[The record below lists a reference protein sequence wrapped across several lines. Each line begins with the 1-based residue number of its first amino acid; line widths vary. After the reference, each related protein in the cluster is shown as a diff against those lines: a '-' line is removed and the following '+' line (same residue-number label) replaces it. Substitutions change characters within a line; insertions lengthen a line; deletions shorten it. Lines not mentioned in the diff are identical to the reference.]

1 MCTNPDY
8 SWTYATHPEVWNEG
22 PSWLLK
28 VENPDGSQDTWAS
41 GWHRR
46 QIAFEYP
53 RISFDADTGHVGEAK
68 KLPETAGGIRAFELE
83 ISLDHVNDSIKPLEL
98 FVGTDMA
105 KRMISSMEEAGPRVS
120 ANRTVPVDQKI
131 PQYDLYAI
139 NMPAR
144 SGNYKERLR
153 AIPRRCRIFR
163 LPCGVVSL
171 YEPLDENRLKDLRWP
186 HNGIWLNRGEK
197 WYSHKVDNLGTLDS
211 AMLSVLRYMEYNIGN
226 WKVEEALWRIG
237 VYVVRND
244 RELESSR
251 KDFATLSLF
260 VKDSVLSLRSLQRR
274 ILPRLR
280 KDNTEGALI
289 DSVQKSLDGQE
300 KEIEA
305 FRDFLREDLEMLSEA
320 SQLVQARASER
331 LNRIIEL
338 LSAVFLL
345 PSLIIAF
352 FSMSILSAA
361 DSTALIWTEVL
372 GVFLFCVI
380 SALLVFLLLRRKRK

>member
-1 MCTNPDY
+1 M
-8 SWTYATHPEVWNEG
+8 
-22 PSWLLK
+22 K
-28 VENPDGSQDTWAS
+28 
-41 GWHRR
+41 
-46 QIAFEYP
+46 
-53 RISFDADTGHVGEAK
+53 
-68 KLPETAGGIRAFELE
+68 
-83 ISLDHVNDSIKPLEL
+83 
-98 FVGTDMA
+98 
-105 KRMISSMEEAGPRVS
+105 
-120 ANRTVPVDQKI
+120 
-131 PQYDLYAI
+131 
-139 NMPAR
+139 
-144 SGNYKERLR
+144 
-153 AIPRRCRIFR
+153 
-163 LPCGVVSL
+163 
-171 YEPLDENRLKDLRWP
+171 NRLKDLRWP

-361 DSTALIWTEVL
+361 DSTALMWTEVL

>member
-1 MCTNPDY
+1 
-8 SWTYATHPEVWNEG
+8 
-22 PSWLLK
+22 
-28 VENPDGSQDTWAS
+28 
-41 GWHRR
+41 
-46 QIAFEYP
+46 
-53 RISFDADTGHVGEAK
+53 
-68 KLPETAGGIRAFELE
+68 
-83 ISLDHVNDSIKPLEL
+83 
-98 FVGTDMA
+98 
-105 KRMISSMEEAGPRVS
+105 
-120 ANRTVPVDQKI
+120 
-131 PQYDLYAI
+131 
-139 NMPAR
+139 
-144 SGNYKERLR
+144 
-153 AIPRRCRIFR
+153 
-163 LPCGVVSL
+163 
-171 YEPLDENRLKDLRWP
+171 
-186 HNGIWLNRGEK
+186 
-197 WYSHKVDNLGTLDS
+197 
-211 AMLSVLRYMEYNIGN
+211 MLSVLRYMEYNIGN

-361 DSTALIWTEVL
+361 DSTALMWTEVL
-372 GVFLFCVI
+372 GVFLFYVI